1 MPSCVYVL
9 LMDYLLLSS
18 SLFFLLRCLVLFRF
32 DWSCFILFYYYPLEA
47 CLFSNERQK
56 GGRSRG
62 EKGGEE
68 LTGVEGRGTTTRI
81 K

>member
-1 MPSCVYVL
+1 MCFVL
-9 LMDYLLLSS
+9 L
-18 SLFFLLRCLVLFRF
+18 F
-32 DWSCFILFYYYPLEA
+32 YYPLEA

>member
-1 MPSCVYVL
+1 MSGSLFIMPPL
-9 LMDYLLLSS
+9 R
-18 SLFFLLRCLVLFRF
+18 LFFLRFGLILMCFVL
-32 DWSCFILFYYYPLEA
+32 LFYYPLEA